1 PKALKTMG
9 SRRGLQV
16 AIPRQEVPM
25 SHRFCSVMILGP
37 AAPRMLKVHLSRGAI
52 VILVIA
58 FVLSFLAVA
67 MFGDTF
73 PHTVSEVSRAQLEA
87 ENRVLKNEAANAAIG
102 LQRLDA
108 KVLKLEEAT
117 KRIDQTMTAD

>member
-1 PKALKTMG
+1 
-9 SRRGLQV
+9 
-16 AIPRQEVPM
+16 M
-25 SHRFCSVMILGP
+25 SDRVCSVMVLGP

-52 VILVIA
+52 TLLLIA
-58 FVLSFLAVA
+58 LMLSLAAVA
-67 MFGDTF
+67 MFGYTF
-73 PHTVSEVSRAQLEA
+73 PKPVSEVRRAQLEA
-87 ENRVLKNEAANAAIG
+87 ENRALKNEAANAAIG

>member
-1 PKALKTMG
+1 
-9 SRRGLQV
+9 
-16 AIPRQEVPM
+16 M
-25 SHRFCSVMILGP
+25 SDRFCSVMILGP

-52 VILVIA
+52 AILVMA
-58 FVLSFLAVA
+58 FVLSFLAVV
-67 MFGDTF
+67 MFGYTF
-73 PHTVSEVSRAQLEA
+73 PKPVSEVRRAQLEA
-87 ENRVLKNEAANAAIG
+87 ENRALKNEAANAAIG